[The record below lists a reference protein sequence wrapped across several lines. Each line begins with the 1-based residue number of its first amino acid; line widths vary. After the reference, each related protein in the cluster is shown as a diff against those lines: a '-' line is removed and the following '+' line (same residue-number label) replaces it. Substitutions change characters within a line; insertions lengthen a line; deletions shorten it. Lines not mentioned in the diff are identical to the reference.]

1 MISVLSIS
9 VLFCIF
15 AAKSKK
21 NGKCVKSVHVQKYK
35 KTINNKPKTINFLYL
50 CSHNSKNMRKVI
62 GIGETILDII
72 FKDDQP
78 IGAVPGGSM
87 FNGLI
92 SLGRAGLNTTFI
104 SETGDDR
111 VGRNIIKFLNDN
123 HVDASHISVYPE
135 AKSPVSLA
143 FLNEQNDAEYI
154 FYKDHPHDKLDF
166 VYSDIQPDDIVMF
179 GSYYAVNPVI
189 RPQMQ
194 SFLEHARR
202 QGAILYY
209 DVNFRSS
216 HRGEV
221 MKLRATILENLEYAD
236 IVRGSNEDFEV
247 MFNMTDAETVY
258 RSQISFYC
266 KNFIY
271 TQGAEPLE
279 VRGTGNV
286 SKQYP
291 VPQTETVST
300 IGAGD
305 NFNAGFV
312 YGMMKAGITR
322 EMLESG
328 LSEEQWNQVI
338 DEATQFSANVCK
350 SIHNSVDQSFADGKK
365 REMEACM
372 KNNGNE

>member
-1 MISVLSIS
+1 
-9 VLFCIF
+9 
-15 AAKSKK
+15 
-21 NGKCVKSVHVQKYK
+21 
-35 KTINNKPKTINFLYL
+35 
-50 CSHNSKNMRKVI
+50 MRKVI

-92 SLGRAGLNTTFI
+92 SLGRAGLSTTFI

-111 VGRNIIKFLNDN
+111 VGQRIIRFLEDN
-123 HVDASHISVYPE
+123 HVDASHINVYPE
-135 AKSPVSLA
+135 TKSPVSLA

-166 VYSDIQPDDIVMF
+166 VYPDIQPDDIVMY

-247 MFNMTDAETVY
+247 MFDLTEAEKVY

-279 VRGTGNV
+279 VRGVGGLN
-286 SKQYP
+286 KQYP
-291 VPQTETVST
+291 VTPMETVST

-312 YGMMKAGITR
+312 FGMMKAGITR
-322 EMLESG
+322 QMLESG
-328 LSEEQWNQVI
+328 LSEEQWDQVI

-350 SIHNSVDQSFADGKK
+350 SIHNSIDQDFANQKK
-365 REMEACM
+365 RDL
-372 KNNGNE
+372 KLLI